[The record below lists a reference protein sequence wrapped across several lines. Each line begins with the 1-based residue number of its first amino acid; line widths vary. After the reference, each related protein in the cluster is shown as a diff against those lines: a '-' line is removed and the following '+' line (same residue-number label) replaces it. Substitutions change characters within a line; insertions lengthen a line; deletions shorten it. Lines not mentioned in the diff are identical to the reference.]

1 MNKSII
7 AGVLMVFIFCI
18 KTWAQDSPDTLGR
31 NIYRESAA
39 KVNDL
44 VHTKLEVKFDYD
56 KSYMYGKAWITLKP
70 HFYQTDSL
78 VLDAKGMAINK
89 LIIVDKSSKK
99 ELKYVY
105 DGMLLNIKLNKTYNR
120 TEEYTIYID
129 YTSKPNELK
138 VKGSAAIN
146 DAKGLYFIN
155 PKGED
160 KNAPTQIW
168 TQGETEANSA
178 WFPTIDKPDQK
189 STEEIYMT
197 VPEKYVTLS
206 NGKLMSQK
214 KNFDGTRT
222 DYWNMDQPHAP
233 YLFFMAVGDYA
244 IVKDAYKGKE
254 VSYYVEREYAS
265 VARKIFG
272 NTPEMIAFYSKITG
286 IDYPWVKYSQIVG
299 REYVSGAMENTT
311 ATLHQESAQQD
322 ARELVDENKWENTI
336 AHELFHQWFGDLV
349 TAESWS
355 NLTLNESFANY
366 SETLWNEYKYGKD
379 AGDEQNYKDMKGY
392 LDSKSGSK
400 ALVRF
405 RYADKED
412 MFDAVSYNKGG
423 RILHMLRNYL
433 GDSAFF
439 KGLNVYLTTNKYKSA
454 EAHQLRLAFEEVSGR
469 DLNWFF
475 NQWYFGSGQPSLD
488 INYVYDDNAK
498 KVNVIIKQIQEGNPV
513 FKLPLAIDIYNGPNK
528 IRYNVWLSDRE
539 QTFTFSYQSKP
550 DLVNV
555 DGDKILLCDKKDNK
569 TLDSYIHQ
577 YKFAGNYLD
586 RREAIDACAKMQ
598 DDPKAFDLLKL
609 ATRDKYY
616 GLRDYTLDII
626 DFKKPQV
633 KEAMEPL
640 IFEIAKNEKKQTVRA
655 KAIALLGSYINKPE
669 YKSLFAKA
677 LNDSSYSVSGAALE
691 AITISDNA
699 ASLEEVNKLKSKP
712 AKGRLGQTITHI
724 LIEKGDEGD
733 FIMIARNFGS
743 LSFGDAKFEAL
754 QPFAQ
759 YLGKIT
765 NTDNFKKGVDLIV
778 SFRDDIPLNYRSQ
791 TTPFINN
798 VVLGSIITQKTAA
811 MKGID
816 TSIQEQLDYVK
827 GKIAAAK
834 SF

>member
-1 MNKSII
+1 
-7 AGVLMVFIFCI
+7 
-18 KTWAQDSPDTLGR
+18 
-31 NIYRESAA
+31 
-39 KVNDL
+39 
-44 VHTKLEVKFDYD
+44 
-56 KSYMYGKAWITLKP
+56 
-70 HFYQTDSL
+70 
-78 VLDAKGMAINK
+78 
-89 LIIVDKSSKK
+89 
-99 ELKYVY
+99 
-105 DGMLLNIKLNKTYNR
+105 
-120 TEEYTIYID
+120 
-129 YTSKPNELK
+129 
-138 VKGSAAIN
+138 
-146 DAKGLYFIN
+146 
-155 PKGED
+155 
-160 KNAPTQIW
+160 
-168 TQGETEANSA
+168 
-178 WFPTIDKPDQK
+178 
-189 STEEIYMT
+189 
-197 VPEKYVTLS
+197 
-206 NGKLMSQK
+206 
-214 KNFDGTRT
+214 
-222 DYWNMDQPHAP
+222 
-233 YLFFMAVGDYA
+233 
-244 IVKDAYKGKE
+244 
-254 VSYYVEREYAS
+254 
-265 VARKIFG
+265 
-272 NTPEMIAFYSKITG
+272 
-286 IDYPWVKYSQIVG
+286 
-299 REYVSGAMENTT
+299 MENTT

-528 IRYNVWLSDRE
+528 IRHNVWLNDRE

>member
-206 NGKLMSQK
+206 NGKLLSQK
-214 KNFDGTRT
+214 KNPDGTRT

-272 NTPEMIAFYSKITG
+272 NTPEMIAF
-286 IDYPWVKYSQIVG
+286 
-299 REYVSGAMENTT
+299 
-311 ATLHQESAQQD
+311 
-322 ARELVDENKWENTI
+322 
-336 AHELFHQWFGDLV
+336 
-349 TAESWS
+349 
-355 NLTLNESFANY
+355 
-366 SETLWNEYKYGKD
+366 
-379 AGDEQNYKDMKGY
+379 
-392 LDSKSGSK
+392 
-400 ALVRF
+400 
-405 RYADKED
+405 
-412 MFDAVSYNKGG
+412 
-423 RILHMLRNYL
+423 
-433 GDSAFF
+433 
-439 KGLNVYLTTNKYKSA
+439 
-454 EAHQLRLAFEEVSGR
+454 
-469 DLNWFF
+469 
-475 NQWYFGSGQPSLD
+475 
-488 INYVYDDNAK
+488 
-498 KVNVIIKQIQEGNPV
+498 
-513 FKLPLAIDIYNGPNK
+513 
-528 IRYNVWLSDRE
+528 
-539 QTFTFSYQSKP
+539 
-550 DLVNV
+550 
-555 DGDKILLCDKKDNK
+555 
-569 TLDSYIHQ
+569 
-577 YKFAGNYLD
+577 
-586 RREAIDACAKMQ
+586 
-598 DDPKAFDLLKL
+598 
-609 ATRDKYY
+609 
-616 GLRDYTLDII
+616 
-626 DFKKPQV
+626 
-633 KEAMEPL
+633 
-640 IFEIAKNEKKQTVRA
+640 
-655 KAIALLGSYINKPE
+655 
-669 YKSLFAKA
+669 
-677 LNDSSYSVSGAALE
+677 
-691 AITISDNA
+691 
-699 ASLEEVNKLKSKP
+699 
-712 AKGRLGQTITHI
+712 
-724 LIEKGDEGD
+724 
-733 FIMIARNFGS
+733 
-743 LSFGDAKFEAL
+743 
-754 QPFAQ
+754 
-759 YLGKIT
+759 
-765 NTDNFKKGVDLIV
+765 
-778 SFRDDIPLNYRSQ
+778 
-791 TTPFINN
+791 
-798 VVLGSIITQKTAA
+798 
-811 MKGID
+811 
-816 TSIQEQLDYVK
+816 
-827 GKIAAAK
+827 
-834 SF
+834 